1 MQGKVYHFFIMSC
14 LLLIYRPL
22 CVKVG
27 MSNVKVGMGS
37 VQLAALIEGF
47 SSFPSVNN
55 GSQAARPSLP
65 REERRGGGYIFNS
78 DLLWAIPW

>member
-1 MQGKVYHFFIMSC
+1 MKYARQSLSFLHYELSAANISTPVCKSRHE
-14 LLLIYRPL
+14 L
-22 CVKVG
+22 
-27 MSNVKVGMGS
+27 SNVKVGMSS

-65 REERRGGGYIFNS
+65 REERRRERRRVHFHF
-78 DLLWAIPW
+78 